1 MEEIVYLNG
10 LLMPRSQAKV
20 SILDYGFLFGYGLYE
35 TIRAYDGKVFRLDNH
50 LARMRYSAERLGI
63 TLQAQALRQA
73 VLETVKANGYTDTRI
88 RLTDSIG
95 EGTMTPDLRSCKEPT
110 VLVLAGLYHPYSA
123 GKYRQGFRVIVSSIR
138 RNSQSPITYMKSA
151 NTMEHM
157 LARQGAKDAGADEA
171 LFLNEKGYITESAGC
186 NVFLVSK
193 GVLKTPRFEAGIL
206 PGVTRVVTFELAA
219 ALGIKFRE
227 VNVRLSDL
235 MAADEAFLTNSM
247 IEVMPLT
254 GVAGKQM
261 GDGMPG
267 TITRKLMDAYK
278 TLVRKET
285 SES

>member
-10 LLMPRSQAKV
+10 LLMPLSQAKV

-35 TIRAYDGKVFRLDNH
+35 TIRGYNGKVFRLDNH

-63 TLQAQALRQA
+63 TLQMQTLRQA
-73 VLETVKANGYTDTRI
+73 VLETVRANGYTDTRI
-88 RLTDSIG
+88 RLTVSIG
-95 EGTMTPDLRSCKEPT
+95 EGTMSPDLRSCKEPT
-110 VLVLAGLYHPYSA
+110 VLVLAGEYHPPTE
-123 GKYRQGFRVIVSSIR
+123 KYTVGYKVIVSSIR

-171 LFLNEKGYITESAGC
+171 LFLNEKGYVTESAGC

-227 VNVRLSDL
+227 LNVRLSDL
-235 MAADEAFLTNSM
+235 LAADEAFLTNSM

-254 GVAGKQM
+254 GVAGKQI
-261 GDGMPG
+261 GNGRPG
-267 TITRKLMDAYK
+267 EITRKLMDAYK
-278 TLVRKET
+278 ALVKKET
-285 SES
+285 SEN

>member
-10 LLMPRSQAKV
+10 LLMPLSQAKV

-35 TIRAYDGKVFRLDNH
+35 TIRAYNCKVFRLNDH

-63 TLQAQALRQA
+63 TFQVQALRQA
-73 VLETVKANGYTDTRI
+73 VLETVKANGYNDTRI
-88 RLTDSIG
+88 RLTVSIG

-123 GKYRQGFRVIVSSIR
+123 GKYQQGFRVIVSSIR

-157 LARQGAKDAGADEA
+157 LARQEAKDAGVDEA
-171 LFLNEKGYITESAGC
+171 LFLNEKGYVTESAGC

-235 MAADEAFLTNSM
+235 LAADEAFLTNSM

-254 GVAGKQM
+254 GAAGKQI
-261 GDGMPG
+261 GDGGPG
-267 TITRKLMDAYK
+267 EITRKLMDAYK
-278 TLVRKET
+278 ALVKKET
-285 SES
+285 SEN